1 MPGMS
6 RPRPRRPERRLPTLQ
21 TALAT
26 PTVTTRTGD
35 GPWPSRAVSK
45 PPSPSQPGSQPGN
58 IPARARRPHP
68 GDIMA
73 KIWGCVDFIQAYA
86 PPHVSMR
93 ISEMQGL
100 GTVELQQSL
109 KEMPKIGKNT
119 HSEVLLSLP
128 QICAIW
134 NIDERNDM
142 FRENATNQHIT
153 ILKFVDSRPAF
164 KVRQNEKVCAKNN
177 LRAVHIRDYIS
188 ELRDGIIV
196 SKKKPIRNSGSVVL
210 CKGKDLSWPN
220 INSHASGRIFIAFNP
235 CQLTHRIPTDFF
247 NVFSLPKAC
256 FVDDSI
262 TKTWAVVVLPAPRNE
277 WPEHRPP
284 ALHCRK
290 EISLAPV
297 QQNAGIA
304 RLAHLRVVEGGVRV
318 AAQRLYAYLADASRT
333 LEQPVSAE
341 LLAALEP
348 GAGTGQNSSAGEE
361 RQPSPAVG
369 GKRPQARSRGRR
381 APRGP
386 GRGPPSRVR
395 GSRPES
401 AREAP
406 RGGGARAES
415 SFASR
420 SGAPGFARGTARGG
434 AGAAAATLLASVS

>member
-1 MPGMS
+1 
-6 RPRPRRPERRLPTLQ
+6 
-21 TALAT
+21 
-26 PTVTTRTGD
+26 
-35 GPWPSRAVSK
+35 
-45 PPSPSQPGSQPGN
+45 
-58 IPARARRPHP
+58 
-68 GDIMA
+68 MA

-341 LLAALEP
+341 LLAVAAGASAAARKP
-348 GAGTGQNSSAGEE
+348 GAGAGQNSSADEE

-415 SFASR
+415 SFAPR